1 MCTYILFKKKLI
13 LILLKSIYITNNY
26 YRLQFDLLW
35 AYLVALIIEKVIEIS
50 RSVQPEQRKYS
61 FPFY

>member
-61 FPFY
+61 FAFY